1 VRLKSISVEGFRGFV
16 GRVSIDL
23 SADVILLFGPNGAG
37 KTSLL
42 DAILWALSGE
52 MERFPSEKSAISVY
66 SREGVARVEL
76 CLSSN
81 DSEISIVR
89 ASDGEKNTML
99 VRKMDQE
106 YTGDGGKRILS
117 ELLMPRMVG
126 QSPDLP
132 SLSTMLTRG
141 VYLQQDL
148 VRQFIGSDLPVERF
162 RLLSNVIGTG
172 AIVELQETLER
183 SRLKWSSSISLARRE
198 TVEPLSSRLQQ
209 VTEQLAR
216 LSTSGRH
223 GSIDARSE
231 AERLFRKASELIPQ
245 IGNDPSSQPPASSN
259 DLDRFL
265 EKISNERARLDR
277 MIVTTVSLSDEL
289 KTLQET
295 PVLSQRDIGEIMS
308 GRNELVQTL
317 EQNQALLSVLRDDLD
332 LARRRQ
338 LEESSR
344 IQRMATLASLAL
356 DGLGK
361 FCPVCQQVHDLENT
375 EAHLRM
381 LIEAAGAKDAQG
393 SAERFSS
400 KLPRST

>member
-1 VRLKSISVEGFRGFV
+1 MRLKSISVEGFRGFV